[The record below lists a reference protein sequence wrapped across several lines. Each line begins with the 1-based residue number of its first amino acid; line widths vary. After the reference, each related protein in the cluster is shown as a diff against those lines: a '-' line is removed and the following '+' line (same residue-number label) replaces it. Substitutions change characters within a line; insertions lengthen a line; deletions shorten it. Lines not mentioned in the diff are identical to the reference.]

1 MTQLGTRLRR
11 LLGRPDERGQPFSWR
26 FTTPMF
32 LGSALNPI
40 NSSLIA
46 TALVP
51 IARGVHV
58 SVGQTVALVSVLYL
72 ASAIAQP
79 TCGKRI
85 S

>member
-1 MTQLGTRLRR
+1 MTQLGTPLRR
-11 LLGRPDERGQPFSWR
+11 MLGRPDERGQPFSWR

-51 IARGVHV
+51 IASGVRRIGRSDRGIGVGVVLGERDRPAHV
-58 SVGQTVALVSVLYL
+58 WKAG
-72 ASAIAQP
+72 
-79 TCGKRI
+79 
-85 S
+85 